1 MSVLNVRYTTAPDS
15 SIIVGQLALYQG
27 RIYFEYDPDF
37 LRTGLEL
44 SPFRL
49 PLKAGAVSA
58 EQTPWNGLFG
68 LFNDSLPDGWGLLL
82 MDRHLRSLGVDTR
95 YLTPLDRLAY
105 MGNRTMGA
113 LTYEPARD
121 IDDGAFDIDIGIMAS
136 SVIKIYEGH
145 TSDILPQI
153 AWAGGSPAG
162 ARPKILVYL
171 RGEKMISGEADSAEG
186 FDAWIIKFFAERDHP
201 DIGRIEY
208 AYSLMAQDAGIDMPE
223 TRLFHDNN
231 GNAWFGIK
239 RFDRIGQQRIHMHT
253 LGGLVDA
260 DFRLPSLDYMDVLRV
275 TQTLTHNAAEV
286 KRAFAVMVFNVLAYN
301 RDDHSKNFSYLMDK
315 SGEWRLAPA
324 YDLTC
329 SGGINGEHTTAIAG
343 EGMKPGEE
351 HMLRV
356 GESVGLK
363 QAHMR
368 QIIVRVQTSISRWDV
383 WCDRAGITSTLRFPP
398 DTKV

>member
-1 MSVLNVRYTTAPDS
+1 MSTLRVHYIPAENR
-15 SIIVGQLALYQG
+15 SITVGQLAEYQG
-27 RIYFEYDPDF
+27 RIYFEYDPAF

-44 SPFRL
+44 SPFKL
-49 PLKAGAVSA
+49 PLKTGAVSA
-58 EQTPWNGLFG
+58 EPGPWGGLFG

-82 MDRHLRSLGVDTR
+82 MGRHLRSLGVDTR

-113 LTYEPARD
+113 LSYEPARD
-121 IDDGAFDIDIGIMAS
+121 IDDGAFEIDIASMANS
-136 SVIKIYEGH
+136 AIEIYEGH
-145 TSDILPQI
+145 SSEILPKI
-153 AWAGGSPAG
+153 AQAGGSPAG
-162 ARPKILVYL
+162 ARPKILVHL
-171 RGEKMISGEADSAEG
+171 SDEQMISGEAEPPEG
-186 FDAWIIKFFAERDHP
+186 FEPWIIKFFAQGDHP
-201 DIGRIEY
+201 DTGRIEY

-223 TRLFHDNN
+223 TRLFHDKN

-239 RFDRIGQQRIHMHT
+239 RFDRAGQQRIHMHT

-260 DFRLPSLDYMDVLRV
+260 DFRLPSLDYTDVLRV
-275 TQTLTHNAAEV
+275 TQTLTRNAADV
-286 KRAFAVMVFNVLAYN
+286 KRAFALMVFNVLAHN

-343 EGMKPGEE
+343 AGRKPGEE

-363 QAHMR
+363 PAHMR
-368 QIIVRVQTSISRWDV
+368 QIIERVQASISRWDV
-383 WCDRAGITSTLRFPP
+383 WCDRAGITSAIRFPP
-398 DTKV
+398 DV